1 VVVIGEWAVSGP
13 FPNGG
18 YMLVVLRGLQG
29 GRVACPFED
38 VPGADRARLERRL
51 SWLRKV
57 AVRGRQGGVE
67 DGRVALRGCCL
78 LD

>member
-1 VVVIGEWAVSGP
+1 
-13 FPNGG
+13 
-18 YMLVVLRGLQG
+18 
-29 GRVACPFED
+29 VACHFED

-57 AVRGRQGGVE
+57 AVRGRGDGVE

-78 LD
+78 LDGVEKTRLVAAAGRLTALQ